1 MSLINPLGE
10 YIAPF
15 NPVSNI
21 TPFTYRDGL
30 TNLAILEGLRC
41 YVNETLVDFVNTN
54 FGKLGDDFETQ
65 VNLLITQ
72 VETQLTAQN
81 DAVAGQLNTQ
91 NTTVTT
97 QITDLTNFVN
107 TSVASIINSSVAIV
121 DPMLSDII
129 DDTASESRLKL
140 NSLYS
145 RKAGVGDGVI
155 FVSTNGSDGNDGL
168 SIGAPKLTIN
178 AAVAALPAGGG
189 VVDILAG
196 TYTVTQPLPNRSAI
210 TYRGSNRGVTRLN
223 VTVGSL
229 LSPSVGDISA
239 IAFEHLTI
247 VAYDTHMFNFTGSG
261 GMYQSKIADCNFAS
275 ANPNASIFYL
285 RGTGSF
291 QEITIENSIL
301 DRGANSNV
309 STVDIIDSS
318 GAANANLFQRVTM
331 HSINTTSSPAIRM
344 ESSTDQSYIYDNQFI
359 NVVGEQNPG
368 GLIHMYS
375 ARGTQIIGCQ
385 DWDASVP
392 YVADV
397 IKVDKSTTNALIS
410 YDTTVINSGRRGG
423 SLTAGVYDFNGLNSR
438 NTTLISTG
446 NSTNAPVVNNGGV
459 TIDYGGLKLG
469 KDTAFTMASTGVA
482 KITPVYA
489 STDALLLQD
498 GIAGYSGKLLA
509 FRAFTSTQNRAT
521 ISSAGIIEWGS
532 GLAPTD
538 TSLSRVGVGVL
549 QAGQK
554 LTAVAGIGVG
564 NSVAATT
571 PGAVI
576 KKIQIFDAAGASLG
590 FIPVY
595 DTIS

>member
-1 MSLINPLGE
+1 MVNIISDYIPPFSPLPN
-10 YIAPF
+10 IAPF
-15 NPVSNI
+15 
-21 TPFTYRDGL
+21 TYKDGETYL
-30 TNLAILEGLRC
+30 STLDNLRI
-41 YVNETLVDFVNTN
+41 YVNTTVIGFVNTN
-54 FGKLGDDFETQ
+54 FIELSESFTTEVNTLIDQ
-65 VNLLITQ
+65 VQGQLTEQNTD
-72 VETQLTAQN
+72 VSTQLE
-81 DAVAGQLNTQ
+81 TQ
-91 NTTVTT
+91 NTAVSL
-97 QITDLTNFVN
+97 QIANLTDYVN
-107 TSVASIINSSVAIV
+107 TQVQAIINSSITIV
-121 DPMLSDII
+121 DPMMSDII
-129 DDTASESRLKL
+129 DDEGSASRIKFESLF
-140 NSLYS
+140 S
-145 RKAGVGDGVI
+145 RKYSPNAGVV
-155 FVSTNGSDGNDGL
+155 FVSPNGLDSNDGL
-168 SIGAPKLTIN
+168 SSGKPLLTLN
-178 AAVAALPAGGG
+178 AAVALLPASGGI
-189 VVDILAG
+189 VEILG
-196 TYTVTQPLPNRSAI
+196 GIYTVTQPLPNRSGI
-210 TYRGSNRGVTRLN
+210 TYRGSNRGLTRLN
-223 VTVGSL
+223 VTIGSL
-229 LSPSVGDISA
+229 LAPSAGDLSNL
-239 IAFEHLTI
+239 AFEHLT
-247 VAYDTHMFNFTGSG
+247 VAGYDTHLFNFTGSG

-275 ANPNASIFYL
+275 ANPNASVFCL

-291 QEITIENSIL
+291 QENTIENSIL

-309 STVDIIDSS
+309 STVDIIDTS
-318 GAANANLFQRVTM
+318 GAANANLFQRITM
-331 HSINTTSSPAIRM
+331 HSINTTSTPAIRM

-359 NVVGEQNPG
+359 NITGEQNPG

-385 DWDASVP
+385 DWDSSVP
-392 YVADV
+392 YVADI
-397 IKVDKSTTNALIS
+397 IKIDKSTTNAVIS

-423 SLTAGVYDFNGLNSR
+423 SLAAGIYDFNGVNSR

-498 GIAGYSGKLLA
+498 GVAGYSGKLLA

-554 LTAVAGIGVG
+554 LTAVAGLGVG

-571 PGAVI
+571 PGAVV

-595 DTIS
+595 DAIA